1 MLNDLLFRLRALLRR
16 NSMGAELD
24 EELRFHI
31 EHEIEKH
38 RRSGMS
44 VDEAKRRVRQVF
56 GGQEQVKEDCRQ
68 ARGTSL

>member
-1 MLNDLLFRLRALLRR
+1 
-16 NSMGAELD
+16 MGAELD

-56 GGQEQVKEDCRQ
+56 GGQDQVKKEDCRQ